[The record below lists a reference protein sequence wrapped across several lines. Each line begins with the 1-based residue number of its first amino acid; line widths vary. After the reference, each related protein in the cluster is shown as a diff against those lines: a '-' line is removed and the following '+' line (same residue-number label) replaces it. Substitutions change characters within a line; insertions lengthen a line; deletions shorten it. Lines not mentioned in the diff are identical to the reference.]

1 MFKNEQAYRNQ
12 ALNNSE
18 PDTISNFIKNT
29 KMTVNFIQLHNHFLF
44 MNVILSV
51 RFIAYSQAYCWQV
64 GWNPSFTSP
73 PVVSEIQPNVVRV
86 SWAEIVENKK
96 CADNFLVKYW
106 KQEEPK
112 GYKFSNMTDSNAD
125 FLDIKVEPNTSYK
138 IQLIA
143 REDKGS
149 IGGIQ

>member
-1 MFKNEQAYRNQ
+1 
-12 ALNNSE
+12 
-18 PDTISNFIKNT
+18 
-29 KMTVNFIQLHNHFLF
+29 MTVNLIKPQKQIVFIS
-44 MNVILSV
+44 VILV
-51 RFIAYSQAYCWQV
+51 AHFIVYSQAYCWQV
-64 GWNPSFTSP
+64 GWNPSFTGP

-112 GYKFSNMTDSNAD
+112 GYKFSNMTDSNAE
-125 FLDIKVEPNTSYK
+125 FLDIQVEPNTLYK

-149 IGGIQ
+149 IGGIEYNKAKSIDFKSGRANNILVASGNC

>member
-1 MFKNEQAYRNQ
+1 M
-12 ALNNSE
+12 
-18 PDTISNFIKNT
+18 
-29 KMTVNFIQLHNHFLF
+29 
-44 MNVILSV
+44 
-51 RFIAYSQAYCWQV
+51 
-64 GWNPSFTSP
+64 
-73 PVVSEIQPNVVRV
+73 VSEIQPNVVRV